1 MRTDHR
7 QPFLSSHLLSAS
19 TPQCEWQVL
28 LSACMRAHAHTDY
41 LSEDEKVLRA
51 FDLSSKYGP
60 CTGMTRL
67 QR

>member
-1 MRTDHR
+1 M
-7 QPFLSSHLLSAS
+7 
-19 TPQCEWQVL
+19 C
-28 LSACMRAHAHTDY
+28 AHAHADY